1 MRYIVSFM
9 CLFCCTISLHALTPD
24 EVIQKIT
31 DQRAAIKDWSAIYT
45 QETSGGLLGKGDVE
59 IGRITVKGD
68 QVRKD
73 IQRPIRKTRIQTPL
87 LSLEKDEVS
96 GEVMT
101 TDLSQK
107 TGLMGTPRMTP
118 EAALRQF
125 SFQVV
130 SENATE
136 IVLEGSHESV
146 RMVVV
151 VDAVSFVPT
160 RMTMDLPAGTRMTM
174 TQHYGVI
181 SEIPVLVKSET
192 SIEMRIGDR
201 SEHMAVVVTYK
212 NMKVNTGVS
221 DAVFKL

>member
-1 MRYIVSFM
+1 
-9 CLFCCTISLHALTPD
+9 
-24 EVIQKIT
+24 
-31 DQRAAIKDWSAIYT
+31 
-45 QETSGGLLGKGDVE
+45 
-59 IGRITVKGD
+59 
-68 QVRKD
+68 
-73 IQRPIRKTRIQTPL
+73 
-87 LSLEKDEVS
+87 
-96 GEVMT
+96 
-101 TDLSQK
+101 
-107 TGLMGTPRMTP
+107 
-118 EAALRQF
+118 LRQF

-160 RMTMDLPAGTRMTM
+160 RMTMDLPAGTRMMM